1 MYHEAHTPN
10 QVMEHFHHPKK
21 MISLFFLPQIVM
33 QQLKSIFSLFLFKEK
48 YEKSKK

>member
-1 MYHEAHTPN
+1 
-10 QVMEHFHHPKK
+10 MEHFHHPKK
-21 MISLFFLPQIVM
+21 MISLFFFFAPQIVM